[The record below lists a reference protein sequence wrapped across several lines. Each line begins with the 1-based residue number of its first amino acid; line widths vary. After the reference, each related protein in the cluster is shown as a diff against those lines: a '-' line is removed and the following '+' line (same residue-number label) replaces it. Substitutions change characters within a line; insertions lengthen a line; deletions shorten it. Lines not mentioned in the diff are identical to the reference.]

1 MAFYKVTMCDVTKIH
16 QTMKNGP
23 CLSTDVEVCIEPPP
37 IPLVK
42 LELEYE
48 RATHIIKF
56 SMWRNSSSA
65 AYETYNINMNTFIDV
80 QPEEL
85 LVILKKLNITTD
97 ETGTTTP

>member
-65 AYETYNINMNTFIDV
+65 AYETYNINMNTFNDG
-80 QPEEL
+80 QPEDFL
-85 LVILKKLNITTD
+85 ALPKNFKI
-97 ETGTTTP
+97 